1 MGIAI
6 FSPQFSS
13 MAALSV
19 LVSPLQAFLA
29 LFVPS
34 EPAPQTIRSSA
45 VRSAASGGTS
55 RLGQPTTSIA
65 GRREAQ
71 GPLSANAET
80 CIPAKPTRLKIVR
93 QFEPGV
99 GPSLAGRMVISGRM
113 ADVCAALDKME
124 QKESASVQIPMF

>member
-6 FSPQFSS
+6 FSPQFSR

-19 LVSPLQAFLA
+19 LASPFQAFLA
-29 LFVPS
+29 LFMPS
-34 EPAPQTIRSSA
+34 EPASQAIRSSA

-65 GRREAQ
+65 ARREAQ
-71 GPLSANAET
+71 GPLSASTES
-80 CIPAKPTRLKIVR
+80 CIPAKPSRLKIVR

-99 GPSLAGRMVISGRM
+99 SASLAGRMVISGRM
-113 ADVCAALDKME
+113 ADVCAALDRME
-124 QKESASVQIPMF
+124 RTESASEQISMF